1 MSDKIVSIVRV
12 VDDKPEDILIY
23 NLRNDACGSTNK

>member
-12 VDDKPEDILIY
+12 IDDKPEDILIY
-23 NLRNDACGSTNK
+23 NLRNDVCGSPKK